1 MQRIL
6 VVDDEPGIR
15 SILSK
20 ALSRSGYDVVT
31 AEDGQQAID
40 LLNGPQVLSLMILD
54 WRMPRV
60 SGLSVV
66 RELIRQKRRLP
77 ILILSGA
84 IDTDCEA
91 ETLAAVDCSPADVHR
106 KPIQLHA
113 FLEAIKRRLAE
124 ARPAV
129 ALADGPKP

>member
-1 MQRIL
+1 MERIL

-15 SILSK
+15 SILTK
-20 ALSRSGYDVVT
+20 ALSRFGYEVIT
-31 AEDGQQAID
+31 AADGQEAID
-40 LLNGPQVLSLMILD
+40 ILDGPQRLNLMILD

-66 RELIRQKRRLP
+66 RELIRQKKRIP

-91 ETLAAVDCSPADVHR
+91 ETLAAAGCAPADVHR
-106 KPIQLHA
+106 KPIQLLA
-113 FLEAIKRRLAE
+113 FVEAVKRRLAE
-124 ARPAV
+124 ARAEPAG
-129 ALADGPKP
+129 APQP

>member
-1 MQRIL
+1 MERIL

-15 SILSK
+15 KVLSK
-20 ALSRSGYDVVT
+20 ALPRFGYEVVT
-31 AEDGQQAID
+31 AADGQQAIEI
-40 LLNGPQVLSLMILD
+40 LNGPQTLNLMILD
-54 WRMPRV
+54 WRMPKV

-91 ETLAAVDCSPADVHR
+91 ETLAAVGCSPADVHR
-106 KPIQLHA
+106 KPFQLLA
-113 FLEAIKRRLAE
+113 FIEAVQHKLAE
-124 ARPAV
+124 ARTPASPPPP
-129 ALADGPKP
+129 APT